1 MTAVVALL
9 ISLCVVACG
18 GGATH
23 PSAAAAEGYFAGVSG
38 GDWNYPPDVVPPDR
52 PPPRKVVFRDI
63 EVGDGP
69 VAHIGD
75 RVEIHYV
82 GINYKTG
89 RTQYPGRWPP
99 SEPLTL
105 TLGSGA
111 VAVAYEEAL
120 VGMRV
125 GGRREV
131 IVPSRLLFRTGTID
145 YIVDLVHID
154 PSPQRKRAAG

>member
-1 MTAVVALL
+1 M
-9 ISLCVVACG
+9 
-18 GGATH
+18 
-23 PSAAAAEGYFAGVSG
+23 
-38 GDWNYPPDVVPPDR
+38 
-52 PPPRKVVFRDI
+52 
-63 EVGDGP
+63 
-69 VAHIGD
+69 AHIGD